1 MFVNQKYLPPATPHD
16 IIQCKGPARAPID
29 AACKPSRNDMHG
41 KRPIDHG
48 FRGTVSQEG
57 NIKFDEITV
66 KI

>member
-1 MFVNQKYLPPATPHD
+1 
-16 IIQCKGPARAPID
+16 
-29 AACKPSRNDMHG
+29 MHG

-57 NIKFDEITV
+57 NIKFDEILV